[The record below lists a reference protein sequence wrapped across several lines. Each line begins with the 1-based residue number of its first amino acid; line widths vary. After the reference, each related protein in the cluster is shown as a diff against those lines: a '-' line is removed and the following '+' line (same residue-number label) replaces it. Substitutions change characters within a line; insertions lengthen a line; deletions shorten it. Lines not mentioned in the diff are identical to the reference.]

1 MANTLLRP
9 PRLRSR
15 EEEGE
20 RRATWLELFYDLIF
34 VVAVGQ
40 LGHYLAEH
48 VTWSGVGGF
57 VLMFVPLWWTWIGT
71 TFYASRFDTD
81 DIVDRL
87 ATLAAIFAAVV
98 MAANVSHALGD
109 GAVGFALGYVAARL
123 VLVVQYTVAGHFVPE
138 ARPLTDRFARG
149 FVLGA
154 AIWVI
159 SVFVPDPWRY
169 GLWVVGVAVD
179 IGTPLFAGQL
189 HSKIAPS
196 LKHLPERFGLFV
208 LIVLGEGIAATV
220 RASEGQDWGL
230 SLVLAAASGLLV
242 AFSLWWIY
250 FEYTDG
256 EPLKAA
262 LDRGKIGIYNLWLYT
277 HLPLVIGLTAAG
289 VGVEHV
295 VASVGGKPLPAEDRW
310 LLCGAV
316 ALCWLAIGVIQLIFN
331 TLDPRLN
338 SYRRL
343 LYRSGSAVAALL
355 LAAFGG
361 GLAAL
366 PLLATLAAICVVQVV
381 LDVLRAVADPHDDA
395 ALGDAEG
402 ASEV

>member
-1 MANTLLRP
+1 MANILLRP
-9 PRLRSR
+9 PRLRNH
-15 EEEGE
+15 EEEDE

-34 VVAVGQ
+34 VAAVEQ
-40 LGHYLAEH
+40 LGRYLAEH
-48 VTWSGVGGF
+48 ATLSGVGGF
-57 VLMFVPLWWTWIGT
+57 VLLFVPLWWTWIGT

-87 ATLAAIFAAVV
+87 ATLAAIFAVVV
-98 MAANVSHALGD
+98 MAANITHALGD
-109 GAVGFALGYVAARL
+109 GAVGFALGYAAARL
-123 VLVVQYTVAGHFVPE
+123 ILVVQYTVAGHFVAE
-138 ARPLTDRFARG
+138 ARPLTNRFVRG
-149 FVLGA
+149 FAVAA
-154 AIWVI
+154 AIWIV
-159 SVFVPDPWRY
+159 SAFLPPPWDY
-169 GLWVVGVAVD
+169 GLWVVGVVVD
-179 IGTPLFAGQL
+179 IGTPLFAGRL

-196 LKHLPERFGLFV
+196 LRHLPERFGLFV
-208 LIVLGEGIAATV
+208 LIVLGEGVAATV
-220 RASEGQDWGL
+220 RASEGRELGL
-230 SLVLAAASGLLV
+230 PLGLAAACGLLI

-262 LDRGKIGIYNLWLYT
+262 LDAGKIGIYNLWLYT

-295 VASVGGKPLPAEDRW
+295 VASAAGKPLAAEDRW
-310 LLCGAV
+310 LLCAAV
-316 ALCWLAIGVIQLIFN
+316 ALCWLAIGVIQLIYN
-331 TLDPRLN
+331 TFDPRLN

-355 LAAFGG
+355 LAAFGDE
-361 GLAAL
+361 LAAL
-366 PLLATLAAICVVQVV
+366 PLIAGLAAICVVQVV